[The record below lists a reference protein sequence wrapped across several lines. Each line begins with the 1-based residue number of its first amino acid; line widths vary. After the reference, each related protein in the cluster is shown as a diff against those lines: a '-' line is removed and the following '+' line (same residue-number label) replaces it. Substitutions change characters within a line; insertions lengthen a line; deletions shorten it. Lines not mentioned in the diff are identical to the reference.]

1 MLHGTSWLPPAD
13 LPGALI
19 FKLAPHD
26 CGVWS
31 AAAPHVPMHQMVF
44 ICSSV
49 SRCCKASLSS
59 SSDDIQANINHGS
72 VCRYGATATCVC
84 PVASGVKVGPHAIVI
99 DTVPTLG
106 CVLHGLWPWWP
117 KGKLNVY
124 SHMVGPRAS
133 STITQ

>member
-1 MLHGTSWLPPAD
+1 MGPHGYRPLICLELWFSNWLRMIVGCGPPQRRTSP
-13 LPGALI
+13 
-19 FKLAPHD
+19 
-26 CGVWS
+26 CTRV
-31 AAAPHVPMHQMVF
+31 VF